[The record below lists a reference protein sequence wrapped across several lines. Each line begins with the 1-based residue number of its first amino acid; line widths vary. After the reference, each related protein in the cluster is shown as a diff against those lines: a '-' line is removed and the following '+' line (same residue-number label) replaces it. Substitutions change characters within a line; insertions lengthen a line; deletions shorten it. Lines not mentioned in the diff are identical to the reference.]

1 VIERSHEE
9 LKELIAAYALGAV
22 PEEEIGV
29 IRAHILSC
37 EECMAEADGYVDAT
51 GALALGVD
59 PVALP
64 GGFEEGVLAR
74 VREDRISHVPAGR
87 PRRRWRRAPALAAGA
102 LVVALFA
109 VLTAGLLDARSDLS
123 QHEGILTALLHDGGI
138 EVEGSGAVG
147 RMVPTGDGG
156 VFAVAGLRKAPDAHT
171 YQLWL
176 IEDDEPRSAGT
187 FDVREGISI
196 LETGHSLEGVDVVA
210 VTIEPG
216 DGSVQPTTDPILSSG

>member
-1 VIERSHEE
+1 VIERGHEE

-22 PEEEIGV
+22 PQEEIGV
-29 IRAHILSC
+29 IRDHSLSC

-51 GALALGVD
+51 GALSLAVD
-59 PVALP
+59 PVELP
-64 GGFEEGVLAR
+64 AGFEERVLAR
-74 VREDRISHVPAGR
+74 VREDRTSPVPAGR
-87 PRRRWRRAPALAAGA
+87 LRRRWPLAPALAAGA

-138 EVEGSGAVG
+138 EVEGAGAVG
-147 RMVPTGDGG
+147 RMVPTREGG
-156 VFAVAGLRKAPDAHT
+156 VFAVTGLRKAPDAHT

-196 LETGHSLEGVDVVA
+196 LETDHSLEGVDVVA

>member
-22 PEEEIGV
+22 PQEEIRV

-37 EECMAEADGYVDAT
+37 EQCMAEADGYVDAT
-51 GALALGVD
+51 GALALAVD
-59 PVALP
+59 PVEIPA
-64 GGFEEGVLAR
+64 GFEERVLAR
-74 VREDRISHVPAGR
+74 VREDRSASVAEGR
-87 PRRRWRRAPALAAGA
+87 LRRRWRLAPALAAGA

-109 VLTAGLLDARSDLS
+109 VLTAGLLDARGDLS
-123 QHEGILTALLHDGGI
+123 QHEGILTALLHGGGI

-147 RMVPTGDGG
+147 RMVPTREGG
-156 VFAVAGLRKAPDAHT
+156 VFAVTGLRKAPDEHT

-176 IEDDEPRSAGT
+176 IEDDEAQSAGT
-187 FDVREGISI
+187 FEVREGISI
-196 LETGHSLEGVDVVA
+196 LETDDSLEGVDTIA

>member
-1 VIERSHEE
+1 VTERSHEE

-51 GALALGVD
+51 GALALAVD
-59 PVALP
+59 SVELP
-64 GGFEEGVLAR
+64 AGFEERVLAR
-74 VREDRISHVPAGR
+74 VREGETAAVPEG
-87 PRRRWRRAPALAAGA
+87 RRRRGWPLAPALAAGA
-102 LVVALFA
+102 LVIALFA

-123 QHEGILTALLHDGGI
+123 QHERLLAVLLHDGGI

-147 RMVPTGDGG
+147 RMVATDDGG
-156 VFAVAGLRKAPDAHT
+156 VFAVAGLRKAPDEHT

-176 IEDDEPRSAGT
+176 IEDDEAKSAGT

-196 LETGHSLEGVDVVA
+196 HETEQSLEGVDVVA